1 MNCLLCDDVVSI
13 LPSWF
18 SFFVEQDKRY
28 VCTHCEQKFSYII
41 GDICADCGRMFQ
53 SLADEYREGEYCQ
66 DCLRWRKDPHFRHVY
81 VKNRSVYVY
90 NDWMKEV
97 LARFKFRG
105 DAALVQIFF
114 SAFANAFRQH
124 FPHCDY
130 IVPIPLSLP
139 RQYERGFNQAEL
151 LAACLSATVMK
162 TSLVRSGAEKQS
174 KKTRAE
180 RLQRSRPFYFAADES
195 FRGKDIVLIDD
206 VYTTGITVR
215 QAAECFYEKG
225 AKNVSSLTLCR

>member
-1 MNCLLCDDVVSI
+1 MHCLLCDDVVAD

-18 SFFVEQDKRY
+18 SFFVEQDKRV
-28 VCTHCEQKFSYII
+28 VCTYCELKFSYII

-53 SLADEYREGEYCQ
+53 CLADEYRKGEYCQ
-66 DCLRWRKDPHFRHVY
+66 DCLRWRQDSYFQHVY

-105 DAALVQIFF
+105 DVALVHIFASSFADAFQRHF
-114 SAFANAFRQH
+114 S
-124 FPHCDY
+124 HCDC
-130 IVPIPLSLP
+130 IVPIPLSLS

-151 LAACLSATVMK
+151 LAACLSIPVMK
-162 TSLVRSGAEKQS
+162 TLLMRSDAEKQS

-180 RLQRSRPFYFAADES
+180 RLQRSRPFSFAEEES
-195 FRGKDIVLIDD
+195 FCGKDIVLIDD

-215 QAAECFYEKG
+215 QAAQCFYEKG
-225 AKNVSSLTLCR
+225 ANTVSSLTLCR

>member
-1 MNCLLCDDVVSI
+1 MHCLLCDDVVSA

-18 SFFVEQDKRY
+18 SFFVEQDKRF
-28 VCTHCEQKFSYII
+28 VCTYCEQKFSHIT
-41 GDICADCGRMFQ
+41 GDICADCGRVFQ
-53 SLADEYREGEYCQ
+53 CLADEYREGEYCH
-66 DCLRWRKDPHFRHVY
+66 DCLRWRQDPYFRHVY

-105 DAALVQIFF
+105 DAALVQLFT
-114 SAFANAFRQH
+114 SLFANTFQQH
-124 FPHCDY
+124 FPHCDC
-130 IVPIPLSLP
+130 IVPIPLSLS

-151 LAACLSATVMK
+151 LAACLSIPVMK
-162 TSLVRSGAEKQS
+162 TSFMRSDAEKQS

-180 RLQRSRPFYFAADES
+180 RLQRSRPFYFAAEES
-195 FRGKDIVLIDD
+195 FHGKDIVLIDD

-215 QAAECFYEKG
+215 QAAQCFYERG
-225 AKNVSSLTLCR
+225 AKSVSSLTLCR

>member
-1 MNCLLCDDVVSI
+1 MHCLLCDDVVSA

-18 SFFVEQDKRY
+18 SFFIEQDKRA
-28 VCTHCEQKFSYII
+28 VCTYCEQKFSYII
-41 GDICADCGRMFQ
+41 GDICADCGRSFQ
-53 SLADEYREGEYCQ
+53 CLADEYKKGEYCQ
-66 DCLRWRKDPHFRHVY
+66 DCLRWRQDPYFQHVY

-105 DAALVQIFF
+105 DAALVQIFA
-114 SAFANAFRQH
+114 SAFANTFRQY
-124 FPHCDY
+124 FPHCNC

-151 LAACLSATVMK
+151 LAACLSIPVMK
-162 TSLVRSGAEKQS
+162 TSLMRSDAEKQS

-180 RLQRSRPFYFAADES
+180 RLRRSRSFYFAAEES
-195 FRGKDIVLIDD
+195 FHGKNIVLIDD

-215 QAAECFYEKG
+215 QAAQCFYERG

>member
-1 MNCLLCDDVVSI
+1 MHCLLCNDVVSI

-28 VCTHCEQKFSYII
+28 VCTYCEQKFAYMI

-66 DCLRWRKDPHFRHVY
+66 DCLRWRKDPHFRHIY
-81 VKNRSVYVY
+81 VKNRSVYAY

-105 DAALVQIFF
+105 DAALVQLFA
-114 SAFANAFRQH
+114 SSFANTFQQY
-124 FPHCDY
+124 FSHCDY
-130 IVPIPLSLP
+130 IVPIPLSLQ

-151 LAACLSATVMK
+151 LAACLSVSVMK
-162 TSLVRSGAEKQS
+162 TSLMRSGAEKQS

-180 RLQRSRPFYFAADES
+180 RLRRSRPFSFAEEES
-195 FRGKDIVLIDD
+195 FQGKDILLIDD

-215 QAAECFYEKG
+215 QAAQCFYERG
-225 AKNVSSLTLCR
+225 AKSVSSLTLC

>member
-1 MNCLLCDDVVSI
+1 MHCLLCDDVALD

-28 VCTHCEQKFSYII
+28 VCTYCEQKFSYIT

-53 SLADEYREGEYCQ
+53 SLANEYRKGEYCQ

-114 SAFANAFRQH
+114 SAFANAFQQH
-124 FPHCDY
+124 FPQCDC

-151 LAACLSATVMK
+151 LAVCLSATVIE
-162 TSLVRSGAEKQS
+162 TSLMRSGAEKQS

-180 RLQRSRPFYFAADES
+180 RLRRSRPFYFAAEES
-195 FRGKDIVLIDD
+195 FQGKDIVLIDD

-215 QAAECFYEKG
+215 QAAQCFYERG